1 MDIMHRLTKIL
12 TVSEIQAR
20 IPEAPHGISD
30 KLFSAKK
37 SARKMSDVEECD
49 GFEQMDIDP
58 MKSDQITTNDQ
69 ATDDEERSTPHPSD
83 DEQENSMT
91 DDDSLQDDST
101 QLKRV
106 PPVTETA
113 PPQRDLP
120 FARKASGHI
129 KRTATIMAN
138 EDAEETAGD
147 TDDDEL

>member
-1 MDIMHRLTKIL
+1 MIP
-12 TVSEIQAR
+12 TVSEIQAS
-20 IPEAPHGISD
+20 IPQASHGMSD

-37 SARKMSDVEECD
+37 SAHKMSDTEDSD

-58 MKSDQITTNDQ
+58 MKSDHITNNNQ

-83 DEQENSMT
+83 GEQDNSTT

-101 QLKRV
+101 QLKRI

-120 FARKASGHI
+120 FARKASGPS
-129 KRTATIMAN
+129 KRTATIVAN